1 MRKLLLSLSLIVA
14 TIATAFATETVFDL
28 SKPEL
33 FGYETP
39 GSDGTDLADGTLKA
53 GNVIIASKKV
63 ASNDTRFWNAKSGI
77 ELRGYKSSTLTFTT
91 TNGEVITGIVFE
103 GAKIAASILTF
114 DVGTYKSPSWEGSA
128 NEVIL
133 TFAGT
138 ANISS
143 ITVTTMSATG
153 VQEPKFSVAEGVYY
167 TPQEVALS
175 CGTADAV
182 IYYTNDNTDPT
193 ASSTAYSTPI
203 KVEATTT
210 IKAIAIKGNDQS
222 EVVSATYTIAEPTA
236 VSNIATFNEL
246 AAGTVVEFTN
256 PVNVIY
262 QNGLY
267 LFVQDATGALQ
278 IYGEIEQTYKNGE
291 VIPAGFMG
299 TVALYRG
306 LIQLSSPMV
315 ETFVSG
321 TTGTV
326 IEPAVVTTQE
336 VTSTMVNKLIK
347 IVGCTLTLDE
357 GKTSNYTMTD
367 DKGDIAVYSRFNDV
381 KIPQDEKKYDVT
393 AIVNIFDGAIQLF
406 PTEFVE
412 HTGGSGLA
420 NTESENLAKVVA
432 GDKAINIEA
441 AESAQVLVVNTLGQV
456 VANEEIAVG
465 ANTINVP
472 AGLYIVRINNAVTKV
487 IIK

>member
-1 MRKLLLSLSLIVA
+1 MRKLLLSLFAVVTAVCMTNAAEVTLLTNSGASTWEGDEQGYSTVLDGFTISYTKGGTNNAVAPSADHIRVYKGATFTVKSNSAETITGIILNCTAKKYCFDIVVGD
-14 TIATAFATETVFDL
+14 ETVAADTDNNTITWTGSLPEFVADSENGQLRIKSIVVTYGQPAAVAIPTFSPKGGTYYEAQEVTL
-28 SKPEL
+28 SCV
-33 FGYETP
+33 T
-39 GSDGTDLADGTLKA
+39 TDAA
-53 GNVIIASKKV
+53 IH
-63 ASNDTRFWNAKSGI
+63 
-77 ELRGYKSSTLTFTT
+77 YT
-91 TNGEVITGIVFE
+91 TNGDE
-103 GAKIAASILTF
+103 
-114 DVGTYKSPSWEGSA
+114 
-128 NEVIL
+128 
-133 TFAGT
+133 
-138 ANISS
+138 
-143 ITVTTMSATG
+143 
-153 VQEPKFSVAEGVYY
+153 
-167 TPQEVALS
+167 
-175 CGTADAV
+175 
-182 IYYTNDNTDPT
+182 PT

-236 VSNIATFNEL
+236 VSNIAAFNEL
-246 AAGTVVEFTN
+246 AAGTVVKFAN

-278 IYGEIEQTYKNGE
+278 IYGETEQTYKNGD

-321 TTGTV
+321 TSGTV

-357 GKTSNYTMTD
+357 GKTLNYTMTD
-367 DKGDIAVYSRFNDV
+367 DKGDIAVYSRFKGV
-381 KIPQDEKKYDVT
+381 EIPQDEKKYDVT

-406 PTEFVE
+406 PIDFAE
-412 HTGGSGLA
+412 GGSGLV
-420 NTESENLAKVVA
+420 TIESGNSVKVVA
-432 GDKAINIEA
+432 GDNAINIET
-441 AESAQVLVVNTLGQV
+441 AESAKVLVVNTLGQV
-456 VANEEIAVG
+456 VANKEIAAG
-465 ANTINVP
+465 TNTVNVP
-472 AGLYIVRINNAVTKV
+472 AGLYVVRVNNAVTKV
-487 IIK
+487 IVK